1 METEVNSGIPI
12 GEDYDLKKL
21 ISTLAVLFLLA
32 FLTGCG
38 KKDDELEQYKAQMSA
53 FTNKI
58 NELGTSI
65 DNIDPASETR
75 TQELLQYLDE
85 MDAAFAEMGA
95 MEVPEQFANIDEL
108 ADDASANLSKSVSLY
123 HQAFDDDSEYDPD
136 LVNGLVSSLTPAA
149 RLWLQLRA
157 IAEPP

>member
-65 DNIDPASETR
+65 DNIDR
-75 TQELLQYLDE
+75 
-85 MDAAFAEMGA
+85 
-95 MEVPEQFANIDEL
+95 
-108 ADDASANLSKSVSLY
+108 KSV
-123 HQAFDDDSEYDPD
+123 
-136 LVNGLVSSLTPAA
+136 V
-149 RLWLQLRA
+149 
-157 IAEPP
+157 